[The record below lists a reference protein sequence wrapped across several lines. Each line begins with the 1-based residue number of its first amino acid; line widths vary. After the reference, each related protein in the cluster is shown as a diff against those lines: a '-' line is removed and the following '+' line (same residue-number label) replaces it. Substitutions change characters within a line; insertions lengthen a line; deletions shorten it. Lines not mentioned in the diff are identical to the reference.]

1 MQRFNQDGNA
11 VDITPTPRIL
21 QVLGEIDFEPHKCV
35 GELIDN
41 SIDSFLNNP
50 PGTSSLNVSQPEINI
65 TVPHRRDVEDGRG
78 RVVVEDNGAGMI
90 LAELVNAAR
99 AGYSGNSP
107 VDNLGLFGMGFNIA
121 TARLGRITQLRSGVI
136 GETDWS
142 IIEINFDALQRQRSF
157 RITPRFEPKRP
168 SEHGTRVTILNL
180 RPEQAIGIASGIS
193 GGTIR
198 SAAGLRNWIGR
209 TYAKYLR
216 DSIPNFGE
224 HRLKITVDGRN
235 IEPYRWCVW
244 GKERYV
250 DLSSPTR
257 SGQVH
262 RIPAYHKFDH
272 LLGAGDFCTYCLA
285 WMTPGMYQPNIC
297 GLCGQES
304 LVLRERRMKGW
315 IGIQRHLD
323 DEEFGFDFLRNG
335 RAILQWDKQV
345 FSWIDPDTGKPDLE
359 YPIDEMRAR
368 HGRIVGEVEIDH
380 VPVHYQK
387 DSFQEETPLWREVI
401 NNLRGAS
408 PLRPHIATKRN
419 MSINDSLLADVYRG
433 FNRTRTL
440 QGGRIHES
448 QRRRKD
454 PWKRDLI
461 IDQTIAKEYH
471 SRFLARDAE
480 YQTDAKWYEWMLAAD
495 KRREQ
500 GTQPG
505 GDDPTAP
512 GSVSGQHSTGN
523 RTPSELEVLKDAS
536 DLDEGLSGAYG
547 FHPAREVVVDVYK
560 STERLWIDDG
570 TSKVSVPIKVFPSPN
585 GTMDCFYN
593 PNDPRLVD
601 DDDGTE
607 VSELVSSEVSLF
619 IRERFYDRYPFS
631 YVYAPVRAN
640 RRNDE
645 RAGSVEQLAQHLI
658 DELVPQMTQAFICGD
673 DGRIMNLQKLLS
685 EDDKVKIG
693 RTLAEAGRT
702 QSDLES
708 VLDSAQFLHS
718 MPHLLGK
725 LIRENPE
732 LFLDGLV
739 FTLPYNEVPT
749 VLPDWK
755 RTEIGMTN
763 ANKVANLIEDVADAT
778 DTPEFDSPEVRRL
791 RRRRAQVSHDYI
803 REILV
808 ST

>member
-1 MQRFNQDGNA
+1 MQQFNSDT

-21 QVLGEIDFEPHKCV
+21 KMLGEIAFEPHKCV

-50 PGTSSLNVSQPEINI
+50 PSGSGLNVSQPEINI
-65 TVPHRRDVEDGRG
+65 TVPHRRQVEEERG
-78 RVVVEDNGAGMI
+78 QVVVEDNGAGMT
-90 LAELVNAAR
+90 LDELVNAAR

-121 TARLGRITQLRSGVI
+121 TARLGGITQLRSGVV
-136 GETDWS
+136 GESRWS
-142 IIEINFDALQRQRSF
+142 IIEINLDILQRQRSF
-157 RITPRFEPKRP
+157 RIVPRFESKRP
-168 SEHGTRVTILNL
+168 NQHGTRVTILKL
-180 RPEQAIGIASGIS
+180 RSEQARGIASGIP

-216 DSIPNFGE
+216 NPIPNFGE
-224 HRLKITVDGRN
+224 NRLKITVDGRN
-235 IEPYRWCVW
+235 VEPYRWCIW
-244 GKERYV
+244 GRERFV
-250 DLSSPTR
+250 NLNSPTR
-257 SGQVH
+257 SGQVQK
-262 RIPAYHKFDH
+262 INAYQEFDDS
-272 LLGAGDFCTYCLA
+272 LGKGDFCTACLV

-297 GLCGQES
+297 GLCGEES

-335 RAILQWDKQV
+335 RAILQWDKRV
-345 FSWIDPDTGKPDLE
+345 FSWIDPDSGKTDLE
-359 YPIDEMRAR
+359 YPIDELRAR

-387 DSFQEETPLWREVI
+387 DSFEEESPLWREVI
-401 NNLRGAS
+401 DNLRGQS
-408 PLRPHIATKRN
+408 PLRRQIANRRN
-419 MSINDSLLADVYRG
+419 LPINDSLLADIYRG
-433 FNRTRTL
+433 YNRTRTTE
-440 QGGRIHES
+440 GGRRQDS
-448 QRRRKD
+448 QKTRKD
-454 PWKRDLI
+454 PWQRDLI
-461 IDQTIAKEYH
+461 IDQIIAKEYH
-471 SRFLARDAE
+471 KRFLAREPE

-495 KRREQ
+495 KQREQ
-500 GTQPG
+500 EARPNP
-505 GDDPTAP
+505 DDPTTP
-512 GSVSGQHSTGN
+512 GSISGTQTNGQ
-523 RTPSELEVLKDAS
+523 RTPTELERLKQSS
-536 DLDEGLSGAYG
+536 DRDEVLSGAYG

-560 STERLWIDDG
+560 STESLWIDDG
-570 TSKVSVPIKVFPSPN
+570 TSRVSVPIKVFPSPN

-593 PNDPRLVD
+593 PSDPRLAN
-601 DDDGTE
+601 DDGTE

-619 IRERFYDRYPFS
+619 IRERFYDRFPFS

-658 DELVPQMTQAFICGD
+658 DELVPQMMQAFACGD
-673 DGRIMNLQKLLS
+673 GGRVVNLQNVLS
-685 EDDKVKIG
+685 KDDKEKIG
-693 RTLAEAGRT
+693 RTLSEAGGT
-702 QSDLES
+702 QSDFES
-708 VLDSAQFLHS
+708 VLNSGQFLQS

-749 VLPDWK
+749 VLPDWQ
-755 RTEIGMTN
+755 RTEIGKTN

-778 DTPEFDSPEVRRL
+778 ESPEFDSPEVRRL
-791 RRRRAQVSHDYI
+791 RRRRAHVSHDYI